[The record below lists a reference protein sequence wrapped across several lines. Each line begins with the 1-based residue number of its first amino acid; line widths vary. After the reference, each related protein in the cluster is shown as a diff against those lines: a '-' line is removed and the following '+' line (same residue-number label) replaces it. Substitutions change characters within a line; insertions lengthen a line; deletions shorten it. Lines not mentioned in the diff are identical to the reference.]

1 MATKK
6 PKKESSFADLVAR
19 LNAMSNMTKE
29 EERASLMEAAR
40 QEPKILD
47 DKEVTLADIAK
58 LAGIKEYQEEPKVSP
73 KAEKLVESIA
83 KESAEESI
91 ITKAIKESDAD
102 ESISTTIKK
111 EVTEESKRLDKIAE
125 LEAQLAELKS
135 QEKEEATLD
144 VDAFKETFVQEITEY
159 VKEAEADK
167 LAELYN
173 SFSNNEVEVKEDS
186 FLIKTPETKEV
197 IADAEKAEAPEQ
209 EVVQEKEPEAEE
221 PAVEEQPAEEA
232 SGYQGG
238 AEARSHTVTL
248 AGDFTQEEPVTD
260 KDAESIEKML
270 QDAGIPAEVHAS
282 EKAFDK
288 VDIATMADKE
298 AVLKILDDMVEEN
311 MDIEYTDELTE
322 AKKKPVPT
330 SPDKWSRAKAKA
342 RSKFDVYPS
351 AYANAYAAKEYKKM
365 GGGWRM
371 GKPKKKK

>member
-6 PKKESSFADLVAR
+6 PKKDTSFADLVAR

-47 DKEVTLADIAK
+47 DKEVSLADIAK
-58 LAGIKEYQEEPKVSP
+58 LAGIKEYQDQAKVSP
-73 KAEKLVESIA
+73 KAEQLVESIA
-83 KESAEESI
+83 KEDQSI
-91 ITKAIKESDAD
+91 ITKAIQESDTD
-102 ESISTTIKK
+102 ESISTAIKK
-111 EVTEESKRLDKIAE
+111 TVTEEDKRLNKIAE
-125 LEAQLAELKS
+125 LEAQLAELKAE
-135 QEKEEATLD
+135 EKEEATLD
-144 VDAFKETFVQEITEY
+144 SDAFRETFVKEITEY

-186 FLIKTPETKEV
+186 FLIKTPETTEI
-197 IADAEKAEAPEQ
+197 IADAEKAEAPEE

-221 PAVEEQPAEEA
+221 PTVEEQPTEEEA
-232 SGYQGG
+232 VG
-238 AEARSHTVTL
+238 EDDVEL
-248 AGDFTQEEPVTD
+248 PEE
-260 KDAESIEKML
+260 E
-270 QDAGIPAEVHAS
+270 
-282 EKAFDK
+282 
-288 VDIATMADKE
+288 
-298 AVLKILDDMVEEN
+298 
-311 MDIEYTDELTE
+311 IEYTDELTE

>member
-6 PKKESSFADLVAR
+6 PTKDTSFADLVAR

-29 EERASLMEAAR
+29 EERAELMEAANN
-40 QEPKILD
+40 EPRILD
-47 DKEVTLADIAK
+47 DKEVSLADIAK

-73 KAEKLVESIA
+73 KAEKLVESIS

-91 ITKAIKESDAD
+91 ITKAIKESDKD
-102 ESISTTIKK
+102 ESISTAIRK
-111 EVTEESKRLDKIAE
+111 EVTEEDKRLNKIAE
-125 LEAQLAELKS
+125 LEAQLAELKAE
-135 QEKEEATLD
+135 EKEEATLD
-144 VDAFKETFVQEITEY
+144 SDAFKETFVKEITEY

-186 FLIKTPETKEV
+186 FLIKTPETTEI
-197 IADAEKAEAPEQ
+197 IADAEKAEEPEE
-209 EVVQEKEPEAEE
+209 EVVQEKEPEAE
-221 PAVEEQPAEEA
+221 VEVEQSTDEA
-232 SGYQGG
+232 SGHEGSV
-238 AEARSHTVTL
+238 EARKHEVTL
-248 AGDFTQEEPVTD
+248 AGDFTPEEPVTE

-270 QDAGIPAEVHAS
+270 QDAGIPAEVS
-282 EKAFDK
+282 PTDEKFDRVHVQTM
-288 VDIATMADKE
+288 VDKD
-298 AVLKILDDMVEEN
+298 AVLKALGDMVEEN
-311 MDIEYTDELTE
+311 MDIEYTDELSE

-330 SPDKWSRAKAKA
+330 SPEKWSRAKAKA